1 MHQFNTSNE
10 TKKLFLQEKKY
21 LTEINQSYRG
31 CKNKKEK
38 EQLKNNIANTLGAI
52 SGNITKSQQQVDAQR
67 QQNVEVG
74 KGYNAN
80 ILAEKEHYLRL
91 KEFEDQCELN
101 DQYKGQGATLA

>member
-1 MHQFNTSNE
+1 
-10 TKKLFLQEKKY
+10 
-21 LTEINQSYRG
+21 
-31 CKNKKEK
+31 
-38 EQLKNNIANTLGAI
+38 
-52 SGNITKSQQQVDAQR
+52 VDAQR

-74 KGYNAN
+74 KAYNAN